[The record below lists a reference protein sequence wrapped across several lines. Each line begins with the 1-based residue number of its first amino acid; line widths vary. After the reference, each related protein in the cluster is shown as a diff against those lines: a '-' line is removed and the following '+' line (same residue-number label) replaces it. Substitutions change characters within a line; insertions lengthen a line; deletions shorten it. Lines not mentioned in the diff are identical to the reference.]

1 MAESPTLIL
10 HKGSTYE
17 SDVQANQVI
26 ASANATVTIQNSTV
40 IITKGTAC
48 ALTMT
53 TPTTAQNGTRIRFIS
68 TTAAAHTVTHG
79 TVGFNGG
86 GSGKDV
92 GTFGGAIGDGFECVA
107 YGGVW
112 VTTWITNVTFA

>member
-1 MAESPTLIL
+1 MESPLLIL

-17 SDVQANQVI
+17 PDVQLNLVI
-26 ASANATVTIQNSTV
+26 ASATVTIPITNSTV
-40 IITKGTAC
+40 IITKSTAC
-48 ALTMT
+48 AITMT

-79 TVGFNGG
+79 TVGFNNGG
-86 GSGKDV
+86 AGGDV
-92 GTFGGAIGDGFECVA
+92 GTFGAAIGNGFEVIA

-112 VTTWITNVTFA
+112 WTTWIVNVTFA

>member
-1 MAESPTLIL
+1 MESPTLNL
-10 HKGSTYE
+10 KKGSTYDP
-17 SDVQANQVI
+17 DVKTNIVA
-26 ASANATVTIQNSTV
+26 APANATVTIQNCTV
-40 IITKGTAC
+40 FITKGTAC

-53 TPTTAQNGTRIRFIS
+53 TPTTAQDGTRIRFIS

-92 GTFGGAIGDGFECVA
+92 GTFGGAIGDGFECIA

-112 VTTWITNVTFA
+112 YTTHITNVTFA

>member
-17 SDVQANQVI
+17 PDVLLNLVVAAANGAV
-26 ASANATVTIQNSTV
+26 AIQNSTV

-48 ALTMT
+48 ALTLG
-53 TPTTAQNGTRIRFIS
+53 TPSTAQNGTRVRFVS
-68 TTAAAHTVTHG
+68 TTAAAHTVTNA
-79 TVGFNGG
+79 TVGFNNGG
-86 GSGKDV
+86 AGGDV
-92 GTFGGAIGDGFECVA
+92 GTFGAAIANGFEVVA

-112 VTTWITNVTFA
+112 WSTWVVNVTFA